1 MIVIL
6 ITAPNNAAKS
16 ITRALLDKHLCACV
30 NIVDSVTSL
39 FLWQNKIDTEKES
52 LLIVKTADSFFG
64 RVEKEVLAIHPYDLP
79 EIISFKLNEISKP
92 YQDWLNKELGL

>member
-16 ITRALLDKHLCACV
+16 IARALLDKRLCACV

-52 LLIVKTADSFFG
+52 LLIVKTADSLFE

-79 EIISFKLNEISKP
+79 EIISFKLNKASKP
-92 YQDWLNKELGL
+92 YQDWLNKELGF